1 MDVALVFFIYNFFD
15 LLITSFIVIQVLF
28 FTIINI
34 LYMFIFIT
42 FSFNTILILQEI
54 ILFYKIKS

>member
-1 MDVALVFFIYNFFD
+1 MDVTLVFFIYNFFD